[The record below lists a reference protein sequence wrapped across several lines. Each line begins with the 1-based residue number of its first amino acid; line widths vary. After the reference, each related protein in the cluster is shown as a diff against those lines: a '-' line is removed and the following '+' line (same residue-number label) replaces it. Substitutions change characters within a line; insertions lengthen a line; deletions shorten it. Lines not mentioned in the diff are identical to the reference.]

1 MAGITG
7 YGLHFA
13 AYRLPH
19 EKIAAAWE
27 GRSAKGEKAVAC
39 ADEDALTFAAD
50 AAQDLMGESAPEGFG
65 GLFFASTTAPYLEKS
80 SAAFLA
86 HTYRLGKGVLTG
98 DFTNS
103 RRCASTAVKAALDAV
118 KAGSADNIIV
128 AAGDA
133 RTAEPGGP
141 LEQITGDGG
150 AALCIGSKNVI
161 AEVIASASVSDN
173 TYDEYRVAGEPFV
186 NASDQ
191 RFGMSHNFIPAV
203 SDAIKDVL
211 AKAKLEAGDVALA
224 AVGVDNARALA
235 GLAKKTGLSPDA
247 LLPGY
252 LGEVG
257 YLGAPQ
263 PLVTLAQALEKAKP
277 GDKVLWVAYGDGA
290 DAYLLEITD
299 EIRKIEG
306 SKIEA
311 ALADKRPMNSYEKY
325 LKFRGV
331 FKREAPGPEETPVL
345 HWNEREWN
353 LPLMADKCPDCELV
367 YYPPQAVCLRC
378 GSRAVKIRVPI
389 PRKGT
394 IFTYTKDYLVANP
407 DAPQMTCVVTAE
419 GGARLFLQGTDFED
433 SELDIDVPV
442 EFALRRLHDG
452 GEFPVYYWKCRP
464 AAR

>member
-19 EKIAAAWE
+19 EKIASAWE

-39 ADEDALTFAAD
+39 ADEDALTFASD
-50 AAQDLMGESAPEGFG
+50 AAADLMGEADASAFG
-65 GLFFASTTAPYLEKS
+65 GIFFASTTSPFSEKS

-86 HTYRLGKGVLTG
+86 HCYRLPKGALTG
-98 DFTNS
+98 DFAGT
-103 RRCASTAVKAALDAV
+103 RRAASTAVKAALDAV
-118 KAGSADNIIV
+118 RAGSADNIIV
-128 AAGDA
+128 TAGDA

-141 LEQITGDGG
+141 LEQVTGDGG
-150 AALCIGSKNVI
+150 AALCIGSKNVV
-161 AEVIASASVSDN
+161 AEILGAASVSEN
-173 TYDEYRVAGEPFV
+173 TYDEYRVAGDDFV
-186 NASDQ
+186 NAGDQ
-191 RFGMSHNFIPAV
+191 RFAMGHNFVPAV
-203 SDAIKDVL
+203 SEAITQAL
-211 AKAKLEAGDVALA
+211 ASAKVAAGDIAWTAIGADNAKVLA
-224 AVGVDNARALA
+224 AV
-235 GLAKKTGLSPDA
+235 AKKTGLKPDS
-247 LLPGY
+247 LLPAY
-252 LGEVG
+252 LNEVG

-277 GDKVLWVAYGDGA
+277 GEKILWVAYGDGA
-290 DAYLLEITD
+290 DAYVLEVT
-299 EIRKIEG
+299 EEVKKIQG
-306 SKIEA
+306 SKVEA
-311 ALADKRPMNSYEKY
+311 ALADKRPMKSYEKY

-331 FKREAPGPEETPVL
+331 FKLETPGPEETPVL

-367 YYPPQAVCLRC
+367 YFPPQALCMRC

-389 PRKGT
+389 SRRGK

-407 DAPQMTCVVTAE
+407 DSPQMTCVVTAE
-419 GGARLFLQGTDFED
+419 NGARLFLQGTDFEEAD
-433 SELDIDVPV
+433 VDIDVPV